1 MRKKLFMMLLYVLSV
16 IFAGCGKEE
25 TESLESIEKEEI
37 KQIMEDDVLQDG
49 DISETKNIPENDD
62 VTSED
67 NDIRG

>member
-1 MRKKLFMMLLYVLSV
+1 MMLLYVLSV
-16 IFAGCGKEE
+16 IFAGCGKGE

-49 DISETKNIPENDD
+49 DISETKNIPECDD
-62 VTSED
+62 VTGED

>member
-1 MRKKLFMMLLYVLSV
+1 MMLLYVLSV
-16 IFAGCGKEE
+16 IFAGCGKGE

-37 KQIMEDDVLQDG
+37 KQIME
-49 DISETKNIPENDD
+49 ETKNIPEYDD